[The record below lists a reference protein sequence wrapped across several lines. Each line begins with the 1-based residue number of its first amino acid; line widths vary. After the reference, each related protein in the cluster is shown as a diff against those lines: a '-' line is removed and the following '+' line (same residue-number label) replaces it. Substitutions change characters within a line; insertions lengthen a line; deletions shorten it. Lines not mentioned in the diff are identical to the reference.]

1 MSPQDPSRWNT
12 VGRRD
17 AAGVSIRF
25 HIDSDRGAMNA
36 FIAHDAAGTPYVEVP
51 RYFLRLALEGRT
63 AESRC
68 IVAERDGEVLGFAL
82 YGDVAGAVGTGR
94 IHFIGVT
101 ASSRLNAVGVS
112 LCDAAVNDLA
122 AGGARTVIA
131 EVPDDPLLVSGR
143 ALLARSGF
151 MEVGRVP
158 DYYRD
163 RIALIILARATDDDT
178 AIARAARG

>member
-1 MSPQDPSRWNT
+1 MD
-12 VGRRD
+12 
-17 AAGVSIRF
+17 
-25 HIDSDRGAMNA
+25 A

-63 AESRC
+63 AESRG
-68 IVAERDGEVLGFAL
+68 IVADRDGEMLGFAL

-112 LCDAAVNDLA
+112 LCDAAVDDLA
-122 AGGARTVIA
+122 ACGARIVVA
-131 EVPDDPLLVSGR
+131 ELPDDPLLVSGR
-143 ALLARSGF
+143 ALFARCGF
-151 MEVGRVP
+151 TEVGRVP

-163 RIALIILARATDDDT
+163 GIALIILARPTDDT